1 MSGNGQGQSFTD
13 GRNRNDSVYQPYQSS
28 GQAGP
33 GEQVNGQQGQSG
45 SEQVRPGQFGPAAA
59 NAAQVP
65 YEQVYNE
72 YNDAAAEALDRSAI
86 PPHLKGYVRDY
97 FSELSPNNE

>member
-1 MSGNGQGQSFTD
+1 M
-13 GRNRNDSVYQPYQSS
+13 YQPYQPS
-28 GQAGP
+28 GQTGQ
-33 GEQVNGQQGQSG
+33 GEHVNGQQGQSG
-45 SEQVRPGQFGPAAA
+45 SEQVRPGQFGPGAA

-72 YNDAAAEALDRSAI
+72 YNDAAGEALDRSAI

-97 FSELSPNNE
+97 FSELSPDK